1 MVGCLAWLLVLLLLR
16 LLLVLC
22 LLHLAYTWLAAPL
35 VRLCA
40 CQDTVR
46 VVCLTAV
53 SMRRA

>member
-1 MVGCLAWLLVLLLLR
+1 MAACLPCLLVLLLLR
-16 LLLVLC
+16 LLLVLW
-22 LLHLAYTWLAAPL
+22 LVHVGYTSLAAPL
-35 VRLCA
+35 VPLCV